1 MKITGSCYCGEI
13 KYQAESQNN
22 NALVCHC
29 SDCQRMSSGPFRAV
43 IIAEPNSVVFTQGE
57 PKEFVKTAQSGN
69 KRAQGFCGT
78 CGTTLYAT
86 NEAKEDRVY
95 GLRIGA
101 VDQREAFKP
110 SAQIWAK
117 STLSWLSDLHEVP
130 AFDTTPQN

>member
-1 MKITGSCYCGEI
+1 MEITGSCYCGEI
-13 KYQAESQNN
+13 KYQAKSQNN

-29 SDCQRMSSGPFRAV
+29 SDCQRMSSDPFRAV
-43 IIAEPNSVVFTQGE
+43 IIAEPNSVVFTQSE

-86 NEAKEDRVY
+86 NEAKADRVY

-101 VDQREAFKP
+101 VDQRDQFTP
-110 SAQIWAK
+110 TAQIWAK

>member
-1 MKITGSCYCGEI
+1 
-13 KYQAESQNN
+13 
-22 NALVCHC
+22 
-29 SDCQRMSSGPFRAV
+29 MSSGPFRAV
-43 IIAEPNSVVFTQGE
+43 IIAELNSVVFTQGE

-86 NEAKEDRVY
+86 NEAKADRVY

-101 VDQREAFKP
+101 VDQREQFTP
-110 SAQIWAK
+110 TAQIWSK
-117 STLSWLSDLHEVP
+117 STLSWLSGLHEVP

>member
-1 MKITGSCYCGEI
+1 MEITGSCYCGEI
-13 KYQAESQNN
+13 KYQAKSQNN

-43 IIAEPNSVVFTQGE
+43 IIAEPNSVVFTQSE

-86 NEAKEDRVY
+86 NEAKADRVY

-101 VDQREAFKP
+101 VDQRDQFTP
-110 SAQIWAK
+110 TAQIWAK
-117 STLSWLSDLHEVP
+117 STLSWLSGLHEVP

>member
-1 MKITGSCYCGEI
+1 
-13 KYQAESQNN
+13 
-22 NALVCHC
+22 
-29 SDCQRMSSGPFRAV
+29 MSSGPFRAV

-57 PKEFVKTAQSGN
+57 PKEFVKIAQSGN

-86 NEAKEDRVY
+86 NEAKADRVY

-101 VDQREAFKP
+101 VDQRDQFTP
-110 SAQIWAK
+110 TAQIWAK

>member
-1 MKITGSCYCGEI
+1 MEITGSCYCGEI
-13 KYQAESQNN
+13 KYQAKSQNN

-57 PKEFVKTAQSGN
+57 AKEFVKTAQSGN

-86 NEAKEDRVY
+86 NAEKEGRVY

-101 VDQREAFKP
+101 VDQRDEFKP
-110 SAQIWAK
+110 SAQIWSQ
-117 STLSWLSDLHEVP
+117 STLTWLNNLHEVP
-130 AFDTTPQN
+130 AFETTPQK

>member
-1 MKITGSCYCGEI
+1 MVKLNI
-13 KYQAESQNN
+13 KAKSQNN

-86 NEAKEDRVY
+86 NEAKADRVY

-101 VDQREAFKP
+101 VDQRDQFTP
-110 SAQIWAK
+110 TAQIWAK
-117 STLSWLSDLHEVP
+117 STLSWLSGLHEVP